1 MSCIRNERKRRVW
14 AQFDDASVAPW
25 LLYSYGK
32 TKLFHRCVEYNDVS
46 SKFPT
51 VTGDYDDSDDSHT
64 LAGDL
69 FFFWNV

>member
-1 MSCIRNERKRRVW
+1 MSERGGFGRNLMMQVLRPGCFTLTE
-14 AQFDDASVAPW
+14 
-25 LLYSYGK
+25 
-32 TKLFHRCVEYNDVS
+32 KLSCFIDVL
-46 SKFPT
+46 KFPT